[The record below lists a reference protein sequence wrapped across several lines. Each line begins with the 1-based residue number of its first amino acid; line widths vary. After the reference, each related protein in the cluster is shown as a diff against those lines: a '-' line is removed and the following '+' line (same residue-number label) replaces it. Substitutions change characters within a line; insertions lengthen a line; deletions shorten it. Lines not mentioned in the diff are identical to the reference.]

1 MKVVFCILFII
12 VILAFLAQCAWLMLH
27 SGRLDYYP
35 DIKDL

>member
-12 VILAFLAQCAWLMLH
+12 VIVAFLTQCAWLMLY
-27 SGRLDYYP
+27 SGRADYYP